1 MGLFDWFFSG
11 GQQTFQNIITPVA
24 PQTGTIGA
32 AVATAQQATRPQTAT
47 QQSVAPA
54 PTLSVPLP
62 EQIRLMTTQEAV
74 SPFSGI
80 SSFLKDSAEN
90 VSSQLSG
97 ILRPI
102 IETPQVQAAIKAV
115 TSTAAPAQT
124 PQTVSDMSQF
134 SRDIYGGASRIAAVI
149 GTGMGIADI
158 GARRI
163 ERQLPGG
170 LSELYGAT
178 YELGKGIFL
187 SAPRLTV
194 DMAGMIPGGVETI
207 AKNIPMLPAFAAAGV
222 ISQVS
227 GLQEGFSQRPI
238 QTIGELI
245 GMGAMGEAGKVVR
258 FGQVKIPT
266 AAGEVPV
273 WKGAYLDIGAT
284 PRPIVGYVPEFIAKP
299 ITEPIAIGFR
309 PETSITK
316 AVETARTAKTVFGT
330 PSSLEIPQ
338 ITDITAGYFPRSAL
352 ETAIVARPEILT
364 KLGMEPT
371 AATKISVGR
380 ELIGLTSGQ
389 KTAFQLTR
397 PYSFEIFG
405 KEIVTPFKVPTLIAE
420 TESLSSAGVSTT
432 LQYLKTEKFKLTDVP
447 KVGELTALERLT
459 EINKEI
465 LKAKTPLEG
474 DYSFKSTMELET
486 SPGKK
491 VSYYDILESGKTIG
505 TTLIEAS
512 GKDVKIGTFEL
523 SPEFRGKGIGTGLAE
538 KILKEFELSGME
550 KVSLIPKDVRAANF
564 WQKIGFEY
572 SREVTGTMELKL
584 QGRTKLPEYSI
595 EDLLTIS
602 RPVFER
608 MGIDLSRGKLIEE
621 IRYAAPGEIPKGISD
636 QTRISEVSIQRAA
649 FSKTETPL
657 TYEILLQK
665 GEPLKQ
671 TIETLAHEISHAV
684 LEKGFEESSFVA
696 EPTAIKGSG
705 IFLSEFSKYYAAA
718 KIKPQAGFGLIN
730 LIQKEYAPYVVGK
743 YTSEIPYRPAI
754 KSEYRTQ
761 YPTEVKP
768 LIEKVMGS
776 FSAQAQMMPEFRRVA
791 GDIDIHTRGTTEQA
805 VQLATGLQAKLA
817 EIGIESRVSG
827 STVETRGISK
837 EWVHAVQF
845 LPKEELSYIG
855 TEGAGLRYGIKVEQ
869 PPMTVEGMPVM
880 KLGEQATRKITGSL
894 EFREGKL
901 QPAEHRLL
909 KDVRDAYTTA
919 FTLIESK
926 SAKIGI
932 PILKD
937 IEVARGRQLLQQWK
951 ELYPEIDWI
960 KVGQEPIKMEIQI
973 EGISKGTKKASLTS
987 EINKYA
993 ERISEQKP
1001 YTFSAISEAANVPYV
1016 PSTYEKTAS
1025 VYTREFTPFTEEI
1038 YPIQAKPEKYSP
1050 ALIYGVDYPIIKE
1063 PSYRFPFTEVPTY
1076 KTTEYP
1082 PDKVPSYIPTVY
1094 PPTDIPKYPTP
1105 YTPEKVPPYVP
1116 TVYTPEL
1123 YPPEVYPPE
1132 TYPPYGGI
1140 GTPFDPIKII
1150 KPLKD
1155 EVFIGKRKKT
1165 IKRKSVAYTIKNPLA
1180 DLEDVLGIMDA
1191 DIRKEINPT
1200 KKKRKSK

>member
-24 PQTGTIGA
+24 PSTGSIGA
-32 AVATAQQATRPQTAT
+32 AVATAQQATRPQTVT
-47 QQSVAPA
+47 QQSVAPS
-54 PTLSVPLP
+54 PTLAIPVSQIHPEITQAPSPISELQKLIKGSASV
-62 EQIRLMTTQEAV
+62 
-74 SPFSGI
+74 
-80 SSFLKDSAEN
+80 

-97 ILRPI
+97 IFKTVV
-102 IETPQVQAAIKAV
+102 ETSQAQAVIKAV

-134 SRDIYGGASRIAAVI
+134 SRDIYSGASRVAAVI

-170 LSELYGAT
+170 LSEFYGAT

-187 SAPRLTV
+187 SAPRSIV
-194 DMAGMIPGGVETI
+194 DMSGMIPGGVETI
-207 AKNIPMLPAFAAAGV
+207 SKNVPMLPAFAAAGI

-258 FGQVKIPT
+258 FREVKIPT

-299 ITEPIAIGFR
+299 IAEPITIGFR
-309 PETSITK
+309 PETSITR
-316 AVETARTAKTVFGT
+316 AVETVKTSKPVFGT

-371 AATKISVGR
+371 AATKISVGK

-420 TESLSSAGVSTT
+420 TESLSSAGISTT
-432 LQYLKTEKFKLTDVP
+432 LQYLKTEKFKLTEVP
-447 KVGELTALERLT
+447 KVEELTALERLVAINN
-459 EINKEI
+459 EIRKIE
-465 LKAKTPLEG
+465 TPIEG
-474 DYSFKSTMELET
+474 NYSFKSTMEIE
-486 SPGKK
+486 SVPGKK
-491 VSYYDILESGKTIG
+491 ATYYDILESGKAIG
-505 TTLIEAS
+505 TTLIETS
-512 GKDVKIGTFEL
+512 GKEVKIGTFEL

-538 KILKEFELSGME
+538 KILKEFELSGVE
-550 KVSLIPKDVRAANF
+550 KVSLIPKDVRAAGF
-564 WQKIGFEY
+564 WQKLGFEY
-572 SREVTGTMELKL
+572 SREIPGSMELELK
-584 QGRTKLPEYSI
+584 GRTAETIGYSM
-595 EDLLTIS
+595 EDLATIS
-602 RPVFER
+602 KPVFER
-608 MGIDLSRGKLIEE
+608 MGIDLSRGTLIEE
-621 IRYAAPGEIPKGISD
+621 IRFAKPGELPKGISG
-636 QTRISEVSIQRAA
+636 QTRVSEASLQKAA
-649 FSKTETPL
+649 FSKIESPL
-657 TYEILLQK
+657 TYEILIEQ
-665 GEPLKQ
+665 GQPLVK
-671 TIETLAHEISHAV
+671 TMETLAHEVSHVV
-684 LEKGFEESSFVA
+684 LEKGYEPSDFIA
-696 EPTAIKGSG
+696 EPTAIKGSV
-705 IFLSEFSKYYAAA
+705 IFLGELSKYYAVA
-718 KIKPQAGFGLIN
+718 KVKPEAEFGIIN
-730 LIQKEYAPYVVGK
+730 LIQREYAPYVVGK
-743 YTSEIPYRPAI
+743 YTSEIPYKPAI
-754 KSEYRTQ
+754 KPEYRTQ

-817 EIGIESRVSG
+817 EIGIETRLSG
-827 STVETRGISK
+827 STVETRGITK

-951 ELYPEIDWI
+951 ELFPEIDWA

-973 EGISKGTKKASLTS
+973 EGISKGAKKSSLTS

-993 ERISEQKP
+993 ERISEQIP
-1001 YTFSAISEAANVPYV
+1001 YTFDVGYEAANVPYV
-1016 PSTYEKTAS
+1016 PSTYEKTVS
-1025 VYTREFTPFTEEI
+1025 IYTKEFTPFTEEV
-1038 YPIQAKPEKYSP
+1038 YPTRAETPKYP
-1050 ALIYGVDYPIIKE
+1050 TTLIYGADYPTIKE
-1063 PSYRFPFTEVPTY
+1063 PAYTFPSLDIPTY
-1076 KTTEYP
+1076 KTTRYP
-1082 PDKVPSYIPTVY
+1082 PDKTPSYIPIY

-1116 TVYTPEL
+1116 TSYPPEL

-1140 GTPFDPIKII
+1140 GTPFDHIKII

-1180 DLEDVLGIMDA
+1180 DLEDVLGTMDT
-1191 DIRKEINPT
+1191 DIRKEINPL
-1200 KKKRKSK
+1200 KKKRRKPK